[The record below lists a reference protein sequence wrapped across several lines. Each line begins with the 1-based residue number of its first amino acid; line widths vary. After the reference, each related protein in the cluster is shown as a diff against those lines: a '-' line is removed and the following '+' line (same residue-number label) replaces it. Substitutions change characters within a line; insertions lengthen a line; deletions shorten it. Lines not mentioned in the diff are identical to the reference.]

1 MTDAPTSERPT
12 TQVTLDIDGMTC
24 ASCAARITKRL
35 NQLDGVDASVN
46 FATEQA
52 TVTLPDDMPVHDLVA
67 QVEAIGYGAKDP
79 AAAVPTTDAHDGGG
93 HEHHHPEVDA
103 LGQRRCGMEDRYRGR
118 EQEKAAMHAARIAP

>member
-12 TQVTLDIDGMTC
+12 TQVTLDIEGMTC

-52 TVTLPDDMPVHDLVA
+52 TVTLPDDMPVHELVA
-67 QVEAIGYGAKDP
+67 QVEAIGYGATDRD
-79 AAAVPTTDAHDGGG
+79 AAPPTG
-93 HEHHHPEVDA
+93 P
-103 LGQRRCGMEDRYRGR
+103 
-118 EQEKAAMHAARIAP
+118 